1 MFQSADGY
9 GLISG
14 SDFTDASNVNH
25 SYMIHPIQPR
35 VLAVD
40 KYTLDSDNITGTAAN
55 FSSTYRTKWFD
66 GGTFMQKKM
75 FRRPDFVVKEPSL
88 ASSINVK
95 VYHDY
100 DDGDNNE
107 RRIYDLTVT
116 PPDGGLIWG
125 TDLWGDYWGSGL
137 STSAVVVGK
146 NLGLARS
153 VMIELTGP
161 AGQSWGVNSIGWK
174 YQPRRIKG

>member
-14 SDFTDASNVNH
+14 CDYTDSSDNNRY
-25 SYMIHPIQPR
+25 YMIHPNQPR
-35 VLAVD
+35 VLLVD
-40 KYTLDSDNITGTAAN
+40 KYTIDADNITGTTAN
-55 FSSTYRTKWFD
+55 FTSYYKTKWFD
-66 GGTFMQKKM
+66 GGSYMQKKM

-100 DDGDNNE
+100 DDGDGNE
-107 RRIYDLTVT
+107 ARSYNLTIT
-116 PPDGGLIWG
+116 PPDTGLIWG

-137 STSAVVVGK
+137 STNSVVTGK

-153 VMIELTGP
+153 VQIQLTGP
-161 AGQSWGVNSIGWK
+161 AGQSWGINSIGYK
-174 YQPRRIKG
+174 YQGRRIKG